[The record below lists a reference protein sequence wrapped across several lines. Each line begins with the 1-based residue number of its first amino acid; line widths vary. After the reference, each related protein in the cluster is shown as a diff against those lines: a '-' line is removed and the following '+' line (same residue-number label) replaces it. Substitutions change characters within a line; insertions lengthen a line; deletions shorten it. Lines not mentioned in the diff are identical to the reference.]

1 MLGDNWFLG
10 QAEFEVWSHASTLV
24 IRLIEDEANNGNCEL
39 FFIYFKI
46 KKQKI
51 EFLDDEIPHMI
62 TLSSPHHTP
71 SPLQKTRLRLMD
83 EII

>member
-1 MLGDNWFLG
+1 MTQTMEIVSYSSSILML
-10 QAEFEVWSHASTLV
+10 
-24 IRLIEDEANNGNCEL
+24 
-39 FFIYFKI
+39 I

-62 TLSSPHHTP
+62 TLSSPHHT
-71 SPLQKTRLRLMD
+71 SLPLQKTRLRLMD